1 MLTDLTLRNLKPRV
15 TLYKV
20 TDRDGMYVAI
30 TPTGSIS
37 FRFDYRINGRRE
49 TLTIGRYGYGGISLA
64 AARGKLLQAKQLL
77 RDGISPALQKRR
89 KRLAARKPRR
99 LVTMRPNGC
108 TEPPWLNRH
117 GRCARAC

>member
-64 AARGKLLQAKQLL
+64 AAGKTLAGQATVA
-77 RDGISPALQKRR
+77 RWHFACVAETER
-89 KRLAARKPRR
+89 KGS
-99 LVTMRPNGC
+99 RPGNQDV
-108 TEPPWLNRH
+108 W
-117 GRCARAC
+117 